1 MKGGRASLAICVDS
15 TACAASND
23 ALVAKDYARHVR
35 IKDFAVRILY
45 PETATSH
52 LRVDK
57 LNDTVKRGRTAA
69 RQKFSLPLK
78 RLLGKPVNER
88 GERSINTWLEERHG
102 SIGVPFKQLPLVS

>member
-1 MKGGRASLAICVDS
+1 MQLRDVG
-15 TACAASND
+15 TASND
-23 ALVAKDYARHVR
+23 ALVAKDYAGIPAKKHVR
-35 IKDFAVRILY
+35 IKDSAVRILY
-45 PETATSH
+45 PETTTSH

-57 LNDTVKRGRTAA
+57 LNDTVKCGRTAA
-69 RQKFSLPLK
+69 RQKFCLPLK